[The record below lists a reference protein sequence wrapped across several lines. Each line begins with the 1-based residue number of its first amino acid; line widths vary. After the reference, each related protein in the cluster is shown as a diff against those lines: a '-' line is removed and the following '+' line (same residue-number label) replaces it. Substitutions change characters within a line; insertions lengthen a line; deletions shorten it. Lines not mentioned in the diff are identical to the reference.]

1 MRTTSERAA
10 RLLLSL
16 LIVGTWILVAL
27 VTIPRAISR
36 GVADYGFFTGVSERL
51 RAGDVL
57 YVQVWDNKDP
67 LVFYSLAI
75 ARTIGPNGVIGAWG
89 LEILWVVAAATALY
103 VIARFQRV
111 SRPLA
116 AYIGFGLGPLVILGV
131 AYFMGS
137 THLPAITL
145 TLVAVACL
153 YARHPVVAG
162 ISVGLII
169 FIKLVM
175 APMAIV
181 VAVVTLLVLKRRTDL
196 RWFVLGMGVVVVAMG
211 VVLLVRG
218 ELAGFVETQIHNV
231 LYSQSP
237 IVTAEQSGL
246 VQKIAQHI
254 VILVNPQVAAIEFTT
269 AAILAVTAP
278 WWSRSKMQRTTTTP
292 LWWITVSGTVVAVAV
307 IGVTGKWFHHAQ
319 ALYIPAALSLVLLAA
334 WLISSTGIRA
344 LLIAG
349 LCALVTYPLA
359 GLPQP
364 GLYSDA
370 FTELPNRWG
379 QATSTDTLTSILRDR
394 DPASASF
401 IGETVPQSSGLEE
414 WSVACRHIAQRP
426 FNPEEVFD
434 ETIDCL
440 PSSEVVVVSQNL
452 DTTSNFPAYDAFL
465 EGVGAILDEGYV
477 CEETAGFLICES
489 RERV

>member
-1 MRTTSERAA
+1 MTNSRSGVFVVSVLVTLTW
-10 RLLLSL
+10 LLL
-16 LIVGTWILVAL
+16 AL
-27 VTIPRAISR
+27 FTIPRAISR
-36 GVADYGFFTGVSERL
+36 DVGDYGFFTGIAERL

-75 ARTIGPNGVIGAWG
+75 ARTLGPNGVTGAWL

-116 AYIGFGLGPLVILGV
+116 AYVGFGLGPFVILGV

-137 THLPAITL
+137 THLPAIAL
-145 TLVAVACL
+145 TLVCIACI
-153 YARHPVVAG
+153 YSRHPVVAG

-169 FIKLVM
+169 FFKLVL

-181 VAVVTLLVLKRRTDL
+181 IAMTALFALKRRTDL
-196 RWFVLGMGVVVVAMG
+196 RWFVLGVGSV
-211 VVLLVRG
+211 
-218 ELAGFVETQIHNV
+218 NV

-246 VQKIAQHI
+246 LQKIAQHI

-269 AAILAVTAP
+269 LAIVVLTAP
-278 WWSRSKMQRTTTTP
+278 WWSRSKLQNGSTSV
-292 LWWITVSGTVVAVAV
+292 LWWITASGFTGAVAV

-319 ALYIPAALSLVLLAA
+319 ALHIPAALSLVLLAS
-334 WLISSTGIRA
+334 WLVNATMIRS
-344 LLIAG
+344 LFIAG
-349 LCALVTYPLA
+349 LCVLVTYPLA

-364 GLYSDA
+364 SLYTTA
-370 FTELPNRWG
+370 VTKLPNRWE
-379 QATSTDTLTSILRDR
+379 QATSPDTLTSILRER
-394 DPASASF
+394 SPAAVSF
-401 IGETVPQSSGLEE
+401 VGETVPQASGLEK
-414 WSVACRHIAQRP
+414 WTIACRHIAQRP

-434 ETIDCL
+434 ETLECL
-440 PSSEVVVVSQNL
+440 PSSEVIVVSQAL
-452 DTTSNFPAYDAFL
+452 DVTTNFPAYDAFIA
-465 EGVGAILDEGYV
+465 GVRGKLDEGFV
-477 CEETAGFLICES
+477 CEENAGLLICES
-489 RERV
+489 RQGV